1 MKGKSGRLP
10 VRDESDYEW
19 YFRAFFT
26 EVARTVFLIIHDRS
40 RAEDLAQ
47 EAFVQMLRH
56 WRTVATYERPE
67 AWVRRVAI
75 RLAIHEL
82 NREGKRKGKEILAQD
97 KRYDQLPDPYVARAV
112 SELAPMQRAAVVLHY
127 WEDQPVREI
136 ARVLRVSESTIK
148 QHLHRARIHL
158 AKRLA
163 EEVSSDV
170 D

>member
-40 RAEDLAQ
+40 RAEDLA
-47 EAFVQMLRH
+47 LRH

-97 KRYDQLPDPYVARAV
+97 RRYDQLPDPYVARAV